1 MHEVRREVA
10 RARFGFASALG
21 ERAHPVLADPVE
33 CGDHRLDAVG
43 VAAEAVEE
51 VLHPR
56 HEAIGVG
63 RRTTDHR
70 EEHLRR
76 VSQREPGDEVAPTGR
91 HDLLDQAT
99 ADLTGHRFGSVD
111 GPWREPGIEDLAVRD
126 VIRRVDLG
134 GHEPV
139 DGIRI
144 PRRDRLAG
152 EHVRI
157 AVHVPDPLVVGEH
170 PVPLGHRVEQR
181 RAHRPVLVGETPVT
195 PCLEWRREVGMHRRA
210 FRRTARPRIDRF
222 GFGVHDGPFSTVDLP
237 VEASGTTN
245 PR

>member
-21 ERAHPVLADPVE
+21 ERVHPVFADPVE
-33 CGDHRLDAVG
+33 RRDHRLDAGG

-56 HEAIGVG
+56 HEAVGVG

-76 VSQREPGDEVAPTGR
+76 VSQREPGYEIAPTSR

-99 ADLTGHRFGSVD
+99 ADVTSHRFGSVD
-111 GPWREPGIEDLAVRD
+111 GPGREPRIEDLAVRD
-126 VIRRVDLG
+126 VIGRVDLG

-144 PRRDRLAG
+144 PGRDGLAG

-170 PVPLGHRVEQR
+170 PVPLRHRVEQR
-181 RAHRPVLVGETPVT
+181 RAHRPVLVGETPVA
-195 PCLEWRREVGMHRRA
+195 PCLERRREVGMHRRA
-210 FRRTARPRIDRF
+210 LRRVARPCIDRF
-222 GFGVHDGPFSTVDLP
+222 GFGVHDGSLLDGGS
-237 VEASGTTN
+237 AC
-245 PR
+245 